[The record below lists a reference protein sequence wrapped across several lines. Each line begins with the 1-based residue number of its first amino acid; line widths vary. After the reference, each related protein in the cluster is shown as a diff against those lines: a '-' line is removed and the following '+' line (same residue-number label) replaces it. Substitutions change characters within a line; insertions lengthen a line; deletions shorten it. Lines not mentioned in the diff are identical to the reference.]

1 MKKIIIY
8 IFSLIILAGCTCK
21 EKKGE
26 RVKKSLLEK
35 IPDTVFPPERT
46 QIPEEI
52 STTPIE
58 SEKNILSYEENILN
72 ETIVKPEISISTSQ
86 KTKEIKSIDQSITLA
101 KKEEKISSYL
111 KKNGEIQNLSDYI
124 SSWEG
129 ECLIY
134 RAKWNFVN
142 VGKGLILCKEEK
154 NGYGEV
160 YHFAG
165 ITIPEGTFAKLGYG
179 YNRIDSF
186 VDKKTLKPYYFYS
199 YVKNGNKERI
209 TEIFFNF
216 CKNEYNWSIKKIKN
230 GTVYSKKTGKEKFK
244 GDLYDGMYVFYIVR
258 TSDYEKNKR
267 LNFPVAMVKI
277 WNLVV
282 RVKSKQKKIIPLLGS
297 KDIYIIE
304 PIAKN
309 NEGIFRKGKMDVWL
323 TADEDRIPVYFE
335 GKVPLG
341 TAKLSL
347 ISKFKID
354 PRSKLNRNLIYSIL
368 NSIE

>member
-8 IFSLIILAGCTCK
+8 IVALIILAGCTCK

-26 RVKKSLLEK
+26 RVKKSSLEK

-46 QIPEEI
+46 QITEEI
-52 STTPIE
+52 STTPIA
-58 SEKNILSYEENILN
+58 SGKNVFPYEENILN
-72 ETIVKPEISISTSQ
+72 ETIVKPEINISTSQ
-86 KTKEIKSIDQSITLA
+86 RTEEIKSKDQGVTLA
-101 KKEEKISSYL
+101 KKEEKISSYPE
-111 KKNGEIQNLSDYI
+111 KNEKILDLSDYI

-129 ECLIY
+129 ECLVY
-134 RAKWNFVN
+134 KAKWNFVN
-142 VGKGLILCKEEK
+142 VGKGIILCKEEK

-199 YVKNGNKERI
+199 YVKNGRKERI
-209 TEIFFNF
+209 TEIFFDFN
-216 CKNEYNWSIKKIKN
+216 KNEYNWNVKKIKN
-230 GTVYSKKTGKEKFK
+230 GTVYSKKTGKVKFK

-267 LNFPVAMVKI
+267 INFPVAMVKI
-277 WNLVV
+277 WSLEVK
-282 RVKSKQKKIIPLLGS
+282 VKSKQKKIVPFLGS
-297 KDIYIIE
+297 KEIYIIE
-304 PIAKN
+304 PIAKS
-309 NEGIFRKGKMDVWL
+309 NEGIFKKGKMDMWL
-323 TADEDRIPVYFE
+323 TADEYRIPVYFE
-335 GKVPLG
+335 GKVPFG

-354 PRSKLNRNLIYSIL
+354 PRTKLDRKLIYSIL
-368 NSIE
+368 NSVE